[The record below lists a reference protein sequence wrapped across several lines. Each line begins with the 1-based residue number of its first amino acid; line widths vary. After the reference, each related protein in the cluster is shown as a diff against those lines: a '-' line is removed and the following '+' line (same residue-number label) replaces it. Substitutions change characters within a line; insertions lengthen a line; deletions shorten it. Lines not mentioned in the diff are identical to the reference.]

1 MSLVDHDLYS
11 SQCPIGDRDST
22 FEHYLQSCIAS
33 RQWRTQLYHN
43 RYSDWERFPTVEELL
58 HHETPAILSLL
69 DHSALGT
76 PTFVQNR
83 DTPF

>member
-1 MSLVDHDLYS
+1 M
-11 SQCPIGDRDST
+11 GDGDGT

-43 RYSDWERFPTVEELL
+43 KYSNWDHFPLVEELL
-58 HHETPAILSLL
+58 RYETPAVLSLL
-69 DHSALGT
+69 NHSALGT
-76 PTFVQNR
+76 LLFVQTR